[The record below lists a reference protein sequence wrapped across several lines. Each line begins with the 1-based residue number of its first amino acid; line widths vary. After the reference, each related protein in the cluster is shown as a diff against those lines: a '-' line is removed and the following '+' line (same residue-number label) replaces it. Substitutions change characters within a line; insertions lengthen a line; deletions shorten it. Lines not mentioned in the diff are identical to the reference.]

1 MAWNARK
8 HAGRRAIQPPG
19 RAASTHGGDQVG
31 PVNAERARNRYKSA
45 RLGANS
51 RPGTPCKPEAR
62 ARLSYAEAFSVYSSM
77 VS

>member
-19 RAASTHGGDQVG
+19 RAASTQGGEPDG
-31 PVNAERARNRYKSA
+31 PDNAARARNRYNSA

-62 ARLSYAEAFSVYSSM
+62 ARLRYAEAFSVYSSM